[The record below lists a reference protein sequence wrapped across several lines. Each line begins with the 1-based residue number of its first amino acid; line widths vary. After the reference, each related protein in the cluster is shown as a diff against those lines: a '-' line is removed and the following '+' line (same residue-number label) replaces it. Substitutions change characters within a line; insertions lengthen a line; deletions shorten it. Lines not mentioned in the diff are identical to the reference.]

1 MIGLLL
7 ALTLMSD
14 TTKGHAQ
21 VILADRKSNAFYMP
35 VLRVGDTYLY
45 PRSRKPLSK
54 KWKVISFIP
63 STNKP

>member
-1 MIGLLL
+1 MLTLILSL
-7 ALTLMSD
+7 ALLSD

-45 PRSRKPLSK
+45 PRTKKLLSK

-63 STNKP
+63 NTSKP

>member
-1 MIGLLL
+1 MLTLLL
-7 ALTLMSD
+7 SLALLSD

-45 PRSRKPLSK
+45 PRSKKPLSK

-63 STNKP
+63 NTSKP